1 MVNDAQW
8 LNEFDERTQECID
21 AALEVAL
28 EPSPRIWPFYR
39 DYPWNPLGHP
49 LSRKEPP
56 EKIFDP
62 ELHDERTLKEPRVD
76 RRGTRPR

>member
-1 MVNDAQW
+1 VADARW
-8 LNEFDERTQECID
+8 IERFEERTQECID
-21 AALEVAL
+21 AALDVAL
-28 EPSPRIWPFYR
+28 EPPVRTWPFYL
-39 DYPWNPLGHP
+39 DHPWNPGGHP

-76 RRGTRPR
+76 RRGSRPR